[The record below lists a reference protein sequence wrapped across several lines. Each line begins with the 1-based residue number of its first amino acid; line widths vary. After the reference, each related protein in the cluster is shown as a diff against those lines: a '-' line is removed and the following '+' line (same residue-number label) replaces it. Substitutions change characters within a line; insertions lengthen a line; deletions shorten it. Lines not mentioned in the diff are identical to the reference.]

1 MEQILRRYEDI
12 AHLMPM
18 PAVSFECVTDGL
30 PPAEALDFPAVHFSA
45 VFPHS
50 TPEGNPSGG
59 GKLFM
64 LGSVR
69 TKEKCP
75 VCGGEFEEVR
85 HPNRRQKILDLE
97 CAECLTNP
105 KRYFVD
111 ARAFKD
117 SAGSPG
123 RIFTDINGNP
133 FDSFDSALRTLE
145 AMRREVDEHR
155 FDSTRW
161 KKDVRQK
168 LILSEVC
175 KGWLDSLKRAN
186 PDGDYRLHQET
197 CLRLHVLPVLGGM
210 DIRHIRGFDIQKLH
224 KALLEKGRNKDG
236 TPKEQFRHRKPG
248 PGEGPLSENSVRDI
262 LRGFK
267 SCLKW
272 LQKQEVI
279 ERVPPFPST
288 SPVPRADVRWLN
300 PADQA
305 SVLEHIPDYAR
316 LLIET
321 MIETGVRPGS
331 VIAAKVRD
339 LEDGGI
345 RIERAFTRKR
355 KLKET
360 KTGVTSWKALSSNLY
375 ARLVASTRNKLP
387 DAWLFTNSQGGPFT
401 TNLASEIWRD
411 AARQANI
418 DVCLYVS
425 IRHSRVSQKRRDLE
439 RKMADELR
447 QELDHTHF
455 ETTRKHYSRDERD
468 AFRKR
473 KDGTDVAPRPE
484 DKQ

>member
-1 MEQILRRYEDI
+1 
-12 AHLMPM
+12 
-18 PAVSFECVTDGL
+18 
-30 PPAEALDFPAVHFSA
+30 
-45 VFPHS
+45 
-50 TPEGNPSGG
+50 
-59 GKLFM
+59 M

-97 CAECLTNP
+97 CARCLTNP

-123 RIFTDINGNP
+123 RIFTDVNGNA
-133 FDSFDSALRTLE
+133 FDSFDSAMRTLE
-145 AMRREVDEHR
+145 AMRREMDEHR

-161 KKDVRQK
+161 KKDARQK
-168 LILSEVC
+168 LLLSEVSTE
-175 KGWLDSLKRAN
+175 WLDFLTRAN
-186 PDGDYRLHQET
+186 PDGEYRLHQEA
-197 CLRLHVLPVLGGM
+197 CLRLHVLPVLGEM
-210 DIRHIRGFDIQKLH
+210 DVRHIRGFDIQKLH
-224 KALLEKGRNKDG
+224 KTIIEKGREKDG
-236 TPKEQFRHRKPG
+236 ARKEEFQLRKPK

-262 LRGFK
+262 MRGFK
-267 SCLKW
+267 SCLMW

-279 ERVPPFPST
+279 EKVPTFPST
-288 SPVPRADVRWLN
+288 SPLPRAKVRWLN
-300 PADQA
+300 PGDQA
-305 SVLEHIPDYAR
+305 SVLEHVPDYAK

-355 KLKET
+355 KIKAT
-360 KTGVTSWKALSSNLY
+360 KTGVTSWKALSSSLY
-375 ARLVASTRNKLP
+375 ARLGATTRDKLP
-387 DAWLFTNSQGGPFT
+387 DAWLFTNSRGGPFT

-411 AARQANI
+411 AARKAKV
-418 DVCLYVS
+418 DVCLYVA

-439 RKMADELR
+439 RKMADQMR
-447 QELDHTHF
+447 QELDHARI
-455 ETTRKHYSRDERD
+455 ETTLKHYARDERD
-468 AFRKR
+468 AFRKTEN
-473 KDGTDVAPRPE
+473 GTGAAPRTE
-484 DKQ
+484 VGE

>member
-1 MEQILRRYEDI
+1 MELSYRHNDDI
-12 AHLMPM
+12 THFMPM
-18 PAVSFECVTDGL
+18 PVVSFEGIMGEP
-30 PPAEALDFPAVHFSA
+30 PPAEAVDFWALQGSSA
-45 VFPHS
+45 ILRP
-50 TPEGNPSGG
+50 TPEGNPTGG

-97 CAECLTNP
+97 CARCLTNP

-123 RIFTDINGNP
+123 RIFTDVNGNA

-145 AMRREVDEHR
+145 AMRREADEHR

-161 KKDVRQK
+161 KKDARQK
-168 LILSEVC
+168 LLLSEVC

-186 PDGDYRLHQET
+186 PDGDYRLHQEA
-197 CLRLHVLPVLGGM
+197 CLRLHVLPALGEM
-210 DIRHIRGFDIQKLH
+210 DVRHIRGFDIQKLH
-224 KALLEKGRNKDG
+224 KTLIEKGREKEG
-236 TPKEQFRHRKPG
+236 TPKKEFQHRRSV

-279 ERVPPFPST
+279 ERVPTFPST
-288 SPVPRADVRWLN
+288 SPLPRAEVRWLN

-305 SVLEHIPDYAR
+305 SVLEHVPEYAR

-355 KLKET
+355 KIKET

-375 ARLVASTRNKLP
+375 ARLTASTRDKLP

-411 AARQANI
+411 AAREAKVE
-418 DVCLYVS
+418 VCLYVA

-439 RKMADELR
+439 RKMADQMR
-447 QELDHTHF
+447 QELDHARI
-455 ETTRKHYSRDERD
+455 ETTLKHYARDERD
-468 AFRKR
+468 AFRKTE
-473 KDGTDVAPRPE
+473 DGTGAAPRTE
-484 DKQ
+484 VGE

>member
-1 MEQILRRYEDI
+1 MEQLHRHYDNFT
-12 AHLMPM
+12 HYMPM
-18 PAVSFECVTDGL
+18 PAVSFEYNPDET
-30 PPAEALDFPAVHFSA
+30 PPAEALDFWALQGSA
-45 VFPHS
+45 VVSHIA
-50 TPEGNPSGG
+50 PEGNPTGG

-97 CAECLTNP
+97 CAGCLTNP
-105 KRYFVD
+105 RRYFVD

-123 RIFTDINGNP
+123 RIFTDSNGNA
-133 FDSFDSALRTLE
+133 FDSFDSAMRTLE

-161 KKDVRQK
+161 KKDARQK
-168 LILSEVC
+168 LLLSEVC

-197 CLRLHVLPVLGGM
+197 CLRLHVLPVLGEM
-210 DIRHIRGFDIQKLH
+210 DVRHFRGFDIQKLH
-224 KALLEKGRNKDG
+224 KALLEKGRETDG
-236 TPKEQFRHRKPG
+236 TPKEEFQHRKPG
-248 PGEGPLSENSVRDI
+248 PGEGPLSSNSVRDI

-279 ERVPPFPST
+279 ERIPTFPST
-288 SPVPRADVRWLN
+288 SPVPRADVRWLK

-305 SVLEHIPDYAR
+305 SVLEHIPEYAR

-331 VIAAKVRD
+331 MIAAKARD

-355 KLKET
+355 MLKET
-360 KTGVTSWKALSSNLY
+360 KTGVTSWKALSSSLY
-375 ARLVASTRNKLP
+375 ARLVASTRDKLP

-411 AARQANI
+411 AAREAKVN
-418 DVCLYVS
+418 VCLYVS

-439 RKMADELR
+439 RKMADEMR
-447 QELDHTHF
+447 QELDHARF
-455 ETTRKHYSRDERD
+455 ETTRKHYARDERD
-468 AFRKR
+468 AFRRR
-473 KDGTDVAPRPE
+473 KNGTDVAPRSE
-484 DKQ
+484 DK